1 MKVSIEVSEEQAKL
15 ILKALDFYGRIQLGQ
30 LEELLSFSSPIRDR
44 LISKDLT
51 ESRFL
56 LDKIKKDIF
65 GLESN
70 SFFSIMNKNEVPEEA
85 RLGYDMIQVLRNKI
99 AYANKPEGGI
109 TVDFDSPMQ
118 TSLDNNLIKVDIL
131 K

>member
-1 MKVSIEVSEEQAKL
+1 MKVNIEVSEEQAKL
-15 ILKALDFYGRIQLGQ
+15 ILKALDFYGRVQLGQ
-30 LEELLSFSSPIRDR
+30 LEELLSFSSPIRER
-44 LISKDLT
+44 LSSKDLT

-118 TSLDNNLIKVDIL
+118 TSLDNNLIKVDIS